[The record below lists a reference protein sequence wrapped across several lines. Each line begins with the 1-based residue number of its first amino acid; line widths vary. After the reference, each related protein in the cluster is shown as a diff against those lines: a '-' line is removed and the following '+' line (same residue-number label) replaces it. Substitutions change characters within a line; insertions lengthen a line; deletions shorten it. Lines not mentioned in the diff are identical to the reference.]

1 MDGPVL
7 VVDDEPD
14 MCWAM
19 ECILR
24 SWGYEVITVASGEEA
39 CQILLD
45 RDFFFVF
52 MDAKLPDMDGLD
64 VVRYAQRMK
73 PGKVR
78 AVLVSGYHYHDDP
91 IIRQAIDEGVICGF
105 VAKPFTHNDLM
116 KMLPGEPPAN

>member
-1 MDGPVL
+1 MDGPIL

-24 SWGYEVITVASGEEA
+24 SWGYEVVTATSGEAA
-39 CQILLD
+39 CRQLAE

-64 VVRYAQRMK
+64 VVRLAQKLR

-91 IIRQAIDEGVICGF
+91 IIRQAIAEGAIRGF
-105 VAKPFTHNDLM
+105 VAKPFSHHDLM
-116 KMLPGEPPAN
+116 KTLPDAASES